1 MRYNNL
7 LYVISCRIR
16 IKMIFNILFNRPDNV
31 RSYFN
36 TSQESSIDPNPVTFD
51 AVVRVIVSYGDMG
64 WTTRGTGRD

>member
-1 MRYNNL
+1 
-7 LYVISCRIR
+7 
-16 IKMIFNILFNRPDNV
+16 MIFNILFNRPDNV